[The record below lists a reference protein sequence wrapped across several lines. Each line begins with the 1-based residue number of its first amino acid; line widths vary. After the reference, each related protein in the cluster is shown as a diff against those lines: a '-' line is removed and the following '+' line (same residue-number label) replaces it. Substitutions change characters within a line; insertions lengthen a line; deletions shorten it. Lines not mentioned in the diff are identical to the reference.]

1 MSPMCMY
8 SCFKHDGKVTEWHKI
23 HYGSRA
29 AGQVGLVMLEST
41 AVSPEGRI
49 QLDDLGIWDDNH
61 IEGLKELV
69 DIIHS
74 FGGKA
79 GIQLAHSGRKSRTDA
94 DSFAPSAIPYK
105 KNSKTPIAM
114 DDKQI
119 KKAINDFKLATQ
131 RAKEA
136 GFDIIEIHAAHGY
149 LINEFLSPLANHRG
163 DIYGGAKE
171 QRFNFLK
178 EIITSVKEIW
188 DNPLF
193 VRISADEYDEKGN
206 DIKDYIYF
214 VD

>member
-1 MSPMCMY
+1 
-8 SCFKHDGKVTEWHKI
+8 
-23 HYGSRA
+23 
-29 AGQVGLVMLEST
+29 
-41 AVSPEGRI
+41 
-49 QLDDLGIWDDNH
+49 
-61 IEGLKELV
+61 
-69 DIIHS
+69 
-74 FGGKA
+74 
-79 GIQLAHSGRKSRTDA
+79 
-94 DSFAPSAIPYK
+94 
-105 KNSKTPIAM
+105 AM

-214 VD
+214 VDELVKLGVDLIDCSSGGIIPKKVKDYPGYQIHQSLQIKQATKALTGAVGHINSGYQAEMIIDNQVADLIFVGRALLRNPYWVLNISKNLGELDH